1 MVVVA
6 AVWWW
11 LKLHILALVASA
23 NDECT
28 FVPHFAD
35 SGLFF
40 WLPGDRNL
48 TLCPNH

>member
-1 MVVVA
+1 VWWWWWW
-6 AVWWW
+6 WWW

-40 WLPGDRNL
+40 WLPGDPTKL
-48 TLCPNH
+48 DSLS